1 MFAISRVGHQ
11 ADLGRDCASAL
22 SLGRGS
28 HQRPGRVLTRAVR
41 PWPVIR
47 KTNPVIW
54 NLNPA
59 ARERK
64 PVPRNLNPV
73 TRKTNP
79 VILNAN
85 PVILN
90 LIPVI
95 LNLTPVILNLIQDP
109 SNPTATPDPAIVDC
123 FAR

>member
-22 SLGRGS
+22 SLDRGS

-64 PVPRNLNPV
+64 PVRRNLNPV
-73 TRKTNP
+73 TRKRIP
-79 VILNAN
+79 VIRKAN
-85 PVILN
+85 PAILN
-90 LIPVI
+90 LGSVG
-95 LNLTPVILNLIQDP
+95 LNSHPVILNLIQNP
-109 SNPTATPDPAIVDC
+109 SNPTPTPDPAIVVC